1 MPRSRK
7 PGPTSGFTL
16 IELLVVIAIIA
27 ILAAILFPVFQ
38 KVRENARQAAC
49 ASNMKQIGLGLLMYT
64 QDYDEHL
71 PSPYVMQQIDPN
83 TKDFVLDAYI
93 KNSSS
98 AGAATA
104 SIWTCP
110 DQSLFPIPLAG
121 KAPILDRSYVLNLYL
136 VGAGPADCGLP
147 HTNGNVSAQCGKYF
161 SQNPNIGDPDS
172 YYSRPSDDTAKCF
185 GKGGA
190 CTPTPVYYDDTPI
203 GASAIVSPAQTD
215 MLFEGL
221 YQDASGGTNYQ
232 GVPPTDGDWTVAQGH
247 FNGPNGVADE
257 KLHWYSAVTPGIARH
272 GGAGLNNYLFCDG
285 HVKARQPEPEG
296 YDITKHL
303 QDNIW
308 LAHDGRDGTPL
319 PTTPG

>member
-1 MPRSRK
+1 MPRFRK
-7 PGPTSGFTL
+7 SGPASGFTL

-49 ASNMKQIGLGLLMYT
+49 ASNLKQIGLGLLMYT
-64 QDYDEHL
+64 QDYDEHM
-71 PSPYVMQQIDPN
+71 PSPYVMQQIDKSTN
-83 TKDFVLDAYI
+83 DFVLDAYI

-98 AGAATA
+98 AASGTA
-104 SIWTCP
+104 SVWTCP
-110 DQSLFPIPLAG
+110 DQSLFSAATPPALNH
-121 KAPILDRSYVLNLYL
+121 SYVLNLYL

-147 HTNGNVSAQCGKYF
+147 HTNGNVSAQCGRYF
-161 SQNPNIGDPDS
+161 SQNPNINDPDS

-215 MLFEGL
+215 MLFEAL
-221 YQDASGGTNYQ
+221 YEDSSNGKYQ
-232 GVPPTDGDWTVAQGH
+232 GGVPSDGDWTVAQGH
-247 FNGPNGVADE
+247 FNGPTGTADE
-257 KLHWYSAVTPGIARH
+257 KLHWYSAVTPGTARH

-296 YDITKHL
+296 YDITQHL

-308 LAHDGRDGTPL
+308 LTHAGRDGTPL
-319 PTTPG
+319 PTTPS